1 MDMPANLDILIT
13 NDDGYTSKG
22 IAELVSCMRQ
32 FGRITV
38 VAPKYPQSGMSVALT
53 LGRKAIAYRKVR
65 EGDGVSWSYVDGTP
79 ASCVKFALDQIYP
92 DRKCDVVVCGI
103 NHGSN
108 ASVATNYSGTMG
120 AAEEAAINGIPAIG
134 VSLCDYSDDANFSKV
149 TGAFPGIFMDLMEH
163 VRPGSGICYNVNFPS
178 AAVPLRGVR
187 ICHEGL
193 GYWTRE
199 LDPWDLD
206 EIPGGKE
213 EGESLYVMRG
223 RFVDCAPAGDRS
235 ADHHA
240 LEDGYISITPQTFDR
255 TDRTEELRLS
265 ALMDKDF

>member
-1 MDMPANLDILIT
+1 MPSKLSILIT
-13 NDDGYTSKG
+13 NDDGYASKG

-53 LGRKAIAYRKVR
+53 LGRKPIAYRALR
-65 EGDGVSWSYVDGTP
+65 QEDGVSWAYVDGTP
-79 ASCVKFALDQIYP
+79 ASCVKFALDQVFQ
-92 DRKCDVVVCGI
+92 DRKCDVIVCGI

-134 VSLCDYSDDANFSKV
+134 VSVCDYSDDADFSVVKDL
-149 TGAFPGIFMDLMEH
+149 FPGIFKDLYGH
-163 VRPGSGICYNVNFPS
+163 SIPGSGVCYNVNFPH
-178 AAVPLRGVR
+178 AGVPVRGVR
-187 ICHEGL
+187 VCHEGL

-199 LDPWDLD
+199 LDPWDLP
-206 EIPGGKE
+206 EVPGGLE
-213 EGESLYVMRG
+213 DGESLYVMRG
-223 RFVDCAPAGDRS
+223 RFVDSAPGADRA

-240 LEDGYISITPQTFDR
+240 LEDGYISITPQTVDR
-255 TDRTEELRLS
+255 TDRAEEARLS
-265 ALMDKDF
+265 MLMNKDF